1 MLFVL
6 FAIAQGLS
14 SVSRQRD
21 VGTHVALARQ
31 GSHPVMEHN
40 TIREDRAQNG
50 TEAAVIF
57 ASGTIGLEA
66 QVAEG
71 SDGEDEAGIEPQS
84 ATRYVGTDSE
94 APATPN
100 GTAWPEASAD
110 PSVAQAVRDFEAAVA
125 HLDHAVERAA
135 EQEAALLEAS
145 VQKAQRAAAE
155 SAEAE
160 AKSLLFK
167 AASSP
172 LIKEAEALVE
182 QEVEEV
188 EESSAR
194 AIEALPFALG
204 PHLPIVVVLGISVA
218 ILVIAWSWQGH
229 TKKAEAPRKSRS
241 TYTPSTLVLPI
252 RVPGARVVCDE
263 DVLTDSQ
270 DERVIRTGTCG
281 VVRENCDS
289 DLLIDFDG
297 EMLSRWVI
305 AVEAAKLRAATPTDI
320 LNPVRPRGLG

>member
-40 TIREDRAQNG
+40 TIREDRAQQNG

-57 ASGTIGLEA
+57 ASGTIDLEA

-71 SDGEDEAGIEPQS
+71 SDGEDEAGIEPQ
-84 ATRYVGTDSE
+84 YVGTDSE
-94 APATPN
+94 TPESPN

-110 PSVAQAVRDFEAAVA
+110 PSVEQAVHDFEAAVA

-145 VQKAQRAAAE
+145 MQKAERAAAE

-182 QEVEEV
+182 HEVEEV

-204 PHLPIVVVLGISVA
+204 PHLQMVVVLGISVA

-229 TKKAEAPRKSRS
+229 TKKAEAPRKLRS
-241 TYTPSTLVLPI
+241 TYTPSSLVLPI

-263 DVLTDSQ
+263 DVLTDSR